1 MYKKHERMLIRL
13 TIIVA
18 ITMGLSLIRY
28 IISG

>member
-13 TIIVA
+13 TFIVA